1 MRTEASQGRGKGLG
15 TLLTAMGEAWPCM
28 YTCLLAPALWPNQSI
43 CPVISLH
50 PWAKRLI
57 PMGGKEAPTTMDARD
72 RMLMSTFRSN
82 IPPQYFPSAN
92 LEKPQSCP
100 LGGINRR
107 SGKWSLSLLL
117 HPEAQFQAI
126 QLTLKN
132 RLWQLH
138 NAQFSISLSLRAIY
152 FLLLFHCL

>member
-1 MRTEASQGRGKGLG
+1 M
-15 TLLTAMGEAWPCM
+15 
-28 YTCLLAPALWPNQSI
+28 ALYVHTPSCTSTVAKPI
-43 CPVISLH
+43 SLPVISLH
-50 PWAKRLI
+50 PWAKGLI

-100 LGGINRR
+100 LGGINKR